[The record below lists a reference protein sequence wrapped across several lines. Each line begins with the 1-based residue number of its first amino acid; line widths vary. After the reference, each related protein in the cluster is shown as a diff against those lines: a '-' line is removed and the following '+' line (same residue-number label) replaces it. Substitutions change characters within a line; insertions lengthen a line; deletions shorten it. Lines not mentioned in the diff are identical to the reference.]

1 MTLKQ
6 ERHIFASVCTILF
19 MGLVILLLWLLKIT
33 VNKPVEQD
41 YIEVT
46 VTDELEEIPEPVIPK
61 VKPDPA
67 PSQEKDPGAA
77 ASSKTEP
84 NNQPT
89 KQSAEQMVSEEE
101 QLAIVQQRR
110 ADSIAEANRQAKQKA
125 ENLIGGFTFTEQD
138 DQGTAANTV
147 KDKGPGTSYKGSGNE
162 GENKWSLA
170 GRGLVGTLPKPVG
183 DDFSDGD
190 IVVLKIQVDVNGN
203 VIGEPEQAAGT
214 YATSSAIKMAKE
226 AAKKAKFTKG
236 TQIKQEGT
244 ITYKFK
250 VN

>member
-1 MTLKQ
+1 
-6 ERHIFASVCTILF
+6 
-19 MGLVILLLWLLKIT
+19 MGLVMLLLWLLKIT
-33 VNKPVEQD
+33 VNKPMEQD

-46 VTDELEEIPEPVIPK
+46 LAEDNEVPEPVIPK

-77 ASSKTEP
+77 SPAKSEP
-84 NNQPT
+84 TNQPT
-89 KQSAEQMVSEEE
+89 QQSTEQIVSEEE
-101 QLAIVQQRR
+101 LLAIRQQHIK
-110 ADSIAEANRQAKQKA
+110 DSIAEANRQAKKKA
-125 ENLIGGFTFTEQD
+125 DDLIGGIAFGPVEEE
-138 DQGTAANTV
+138 GAAANKTQ
-147 KDKGPGTSYKGSGNE
+147 DKGPGTSYKGSGNE